1 MHYLFEVSILICQ
14 NCNKNEANMHMK
26 RIINGRAAE
35 VHLCSDC
42 ARSLGYGEAFSGFGL
57 GLGEL
62 FGELLGKNDGAS
74 AGAYCPACGK
84 YFDEIVSDGKMG
96 CAECYGVFYDKLLPS
111 LRRIH
116 GKATYVGNKPASQRE
131 LSPEERVEALK
142 KQLSD
147 AINEQNFELAA
158 QLRDEIIAIVQ
169 MGGDE

>member
-1 MHYLFEVSILICQ
+1 MICQ

-42 ARSLGYGEAFSGFGL
+42 ARSLGYGEAFSGFGI

-62 FGELLGKNDGAS
+62 FGELLNKGEGAS
-74 AGAYCPACGK
+74 NTSVSCHGCGK
-84 YFDEIVSDGKMG
+84 TFDEIVSDGKMG

-116 GKATYVGNKPASQRE
+116 GKATYVGTKPLRTDSVSVDTRISE
-131 LSPEERVEALK
+131 L
-142 KQLSD
+142 KQKLAF
-147 AINEQNFELAA
+147 AIDEQNFELAA
-158 QLRDEIIAIVQ
+158 QIRDEINELSQ
-169 MGGDE
+169 KGGNE

>member
-1 MHYLFEVSILICQ
+1 MICQ

-62 FGELLGKNDGAS
+62 FGELLAKGEGVGEKLRCSG
-74 AGAYCPACGK
+74 CGK
-84 YFDEIVSDGKMG
+84 SFEEIASDGKMG
-96 CAECYGVFYDKLLPS
+96 CAECYNAFYEKLLPS

-116 GKATYVGNKPASQRE
+116 GKATHIGSKPSGESVVSSHNRLAE
-131 LSPEERVEALK
+131 LK
-142 KQLSD
+142 KKLALAVEQ
-147 AINEQNFELAA
+147 QNFEAA
-158 QLRDEIIAIVQ
+158 VQLRDEINLIIAE
-169 MGGDE
+169 GGEE

>member
-1 MHYLFEVSILICQ
+1 MICQ

-62 FGELLGKNDGAS
+62 FGELLSKGEGS
-74 AGAYCPACGK
+74 ANTGLHCHGCGK
-84 YFDEIVSDGKMG
+84 TLDEIVSDGKMG

-116 GKATYVGNKPASQRE
+116 GKATHVGTKPAKNESVSYDSQIAE
-131 LSPEERVEALK
+131 LKQKLAVAVE
-142 KQLSD
+142 
-147 AINEQNFELAA
+147 EQNFELAA
-158 QLRDEIIAIVQ
+158 QIRDEINEISQ
-169 MGGDE
+169 KGGNA

>member
-1 MHYLFEVSILICQ
+1 MICQ

-57 GLGEL
+57 GLGEF
-62 FGELLGKNDGAS
+62 FGELLGKGESGVNNSLRCHG
-74 AGAYCPACGK
+74 CGK
-84 YFDEIVSDGKMG
+84 SFDEIVSDGKMG

-116 GKATYVGNKPASQRE
+116 GKSAYVGSKPTKNDAASLQTEISR
-131 LSPEERVEALK
+131 LK
-142 KQLSD
+142 DNLAA
-147 AINEQNFELAA
+147 AIEEQNFEYAA
-158 QLRDEIIAIVQ
+158 QIRDEINELVKK
-169 MGGDE
+169 GGDAQ

>member
-1 MHYLFEVSILICQ
+1 MYNEVVVLICQ

-35 VHLCSDC
+35 IHLCSDC

-62 FGELLGKNDGAS
+62 FGELLGKGESGTGTTAQCHS
-74 AGAYCPACGK
+74 CGK
-84 YFDEIVSDGKMG
+84 TFDEIVSDGKMG

-116 GKATYVGNKPASQRE
+116 GKATHVGSSPVKNAGGFGESPVMDLKRK
-131 LSPEERVEALK
+131 LSIAVE
-142 KQLSD
+142 
-147 AINEQNFELAA
+147 EQNFELAA
-158 QLRDEIIAIVQ
+158 RLRDEINEIIQ
-169 MGGDE
+169 QGGDV

>member
-1 MHYLFEVSILICQ
+1 MICQ

-42 ARSLGYGEAFSGFGL
+42 ARSLGYGEAFSGFSL

-62 FGELLGKNDGAS
+62 FGELLNKNDNSSNSTLRCTG
-74 AGAYCPACGK
+74 CGK
-84 YFDEIVSDGKMG
+84 SFEEIVSDGKMG

-116 GKATYVGNKPASQRE
+116 GKATHMGTRPVKNENNSYEN
-131 LSPEERVEALK
+131 
-142 KQLSD
+142 QLSELKTKLSV
-147 AINEQNFELAA
+147 AVEEQNFELAA
-158 QLRDEIIAIVQ
+158 KIRDEIKELS
-169 MGGDE
+169 GKGDMA

>member
-1 MHYLFEVSILICQ
+1 MICQ

-62 FGELLGKNDGAS
+62 FGELLGKTDGAS
-74 AGAYCPACGK
+74 TGAYCPGCGK

-116 GKATYVGNKPASQRE
+116 GKATYIGSKPSSQKVF
-131 LSPEERVEALK
+131 STEERVEELK
-142 KQLSD
+142 KNLES
-147 AINEQNFELAA
+147 AIAEQNFELAA
-158 QLRDEIIAIVQ
+158 QIRDEIIAITT
-169 MGGDE
+169 MGGEG

>member
-1 MHYLFEVSILICQ
+1 MICQ

-62 FGELLGKNDGAS
+62 LGELLAKGEGSGEKS
-74 AGAYCPACGK
+74 LRCPVCGK
-84 YFDEIVSDGKMG
+84 SFDEIASDGKMG
-96 CAECYGVFYDKLLPS
+96 CAECYSAFYDKLLPS

-116 GKATYVGNKPASQRE
+116 GKATYVGTKPQGDNNISSRKRLEKLRGE
-131 LSPEERVEALK
+131 LAAAVEA
-142 KQLSD
+142 
-147 AINEQNFELAA
+147 QNFELAA
-158 QLRDEIIAIVQ
+158 QLRDEINLIISE
-169 MGGDE
+169 GGEE

>member
-1 MHYLFEVSILICQ
+1 MICQ

-42 ARSLGYGEAFSGFGL
+42 ARSLGYGEAFSGLGL

-62 FGELLGKNDGAS
+62 FGELLGKSDGTAS
-74 AGAYCPACGK
+74 SARCPGCGK
-84 YFDEIVSDGKMG
+84 YFDEIISDGKMG

-116 GKATYVGNKPASQRE
+116 GKATYVGSKPASQNV
-131 LSPEERVEALK
+131 LSVEDRVDELK
-142 KQLSD
+142 KNLAD
-147 AINEQNFELAA
+147 AVAEQNFELAA
-158 QLRDEIIAIVQ
+158 QIRDEIIALTM
-169 MGGDE
+169 MGGDS